1 MKKTMWIVSFMALI
15 GTAIMLLFMPDRV
28 PMHYD
33 LAWNVDRWGSK
44 YENLIFP
51 IIIVCVSLF
60 WTLLVRFSEK
70 KTANSENEKEQANAK
85 LSAKLFCIAGMTTA
99 IWFTMMQAFILYKSY
114 RLSTGN

>member
-51 IIIVCVSLF
+51 IIILFVSLF

-70 KTANSENEKEQANAK
+70 TAANSGNEKEEAYAHAFRVPFPARSFVQVA
-85 LSAKLFCIAGMTTA
+85 A
-99 IWFTMMQAFILYKSY
+99 IPKGA
-114 RLSTGN
+114 RLEVEAVATR